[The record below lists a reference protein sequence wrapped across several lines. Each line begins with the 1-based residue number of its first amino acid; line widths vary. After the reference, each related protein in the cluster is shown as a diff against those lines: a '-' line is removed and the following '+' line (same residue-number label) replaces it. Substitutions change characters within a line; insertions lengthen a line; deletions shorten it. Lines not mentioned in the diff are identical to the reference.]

1 MSFPFHKIA
10 TLLTCLILASAMIPH
25 ANASLLRGVKDH
37 VNNFVN
43 NATFDCNVYD
53 LDGMNPPEEED
64 HENQPICVIEETETH
79 PEKTLMF
86 DSDFQSKFGGIV
98 LTDKTK
104 MTIP

>member
-1 MSFPFHKIA
+1 MSFPFPKMNA
-10 TLLTCLILASAMIPH
+10 LLFCLILASIPIPH
-25 ANASLLRGVKDH
+25 TNASHLRGVKDH
-37 VNNFVN
+37 INDFMNDS
-43 NATFDCNVYD
+43 TFDCNVYD